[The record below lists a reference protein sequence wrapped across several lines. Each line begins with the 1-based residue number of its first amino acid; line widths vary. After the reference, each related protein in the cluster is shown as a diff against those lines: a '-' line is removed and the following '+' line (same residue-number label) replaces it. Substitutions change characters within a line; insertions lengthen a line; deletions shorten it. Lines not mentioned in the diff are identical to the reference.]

1 MILDYSLTSL
11 DLSNQIILKDS
22 PPSNFEVLVF
32 QGHGSQLNPLMVPN
46 VYLAH
51 NLDDKDEEV
60 EKEKEEEY
68 L

>member
-1 MILDYSLTSL
+1 M
-11 DLSNQIILKDS
+11 SNQIILKNS

-32 QGHGSQLNPLMVPN
+32 QGHGSQLTLLTVPN

-51 NLDDKDEEV
+51 NLDDKNEEV
-60 EKEKEEEY
+60 EKEEEEEY

>member
-1 MILDYSLTSL
+1 MK
-11 DLSNQIILKDS
+11 NS

-32 QGHGSQLNPLMVPN
+32 QGHGSQLNLLTVPN

-51 NLDDKDEEV
+51 NLDDKNEEV
-60 EKEKEEEY
+60 EKEKEEEC